1 MRITLEA
8 INQVIGILFFV
19 CYAYQFVYIPIAL
32 LGRKK
37 HYPAAR
43 PHRFAVLVAARNEET
58 VIGDLLDSL
67 HRQDYDLSRV
77 TVFVIAI
84 TAPTTPPRSLRK
96 RALLFTAGRIKRW

>member
-1 MRITLEA
+1 MRITLET

-43 PHRFAVLVAARNEET
+43 PHRFAVLVAARN
-58 VIGDLLDSL
+58 
-67 HRQDYDLSRV
+67 
-77 TVFVIAI
+77 
-84 TAPTTPPRSLRK
+84 
-96 RALLFTAGRIKRW
+96 